1 MGDWDLPSTPISTR
15 QSRSTRLVPNVVTSG
30 EPVTPELRGWDNRN
44 PGPVYGAPW
53 PQPPLFRDSDRGLW
67 SLPRP
72 PDPLVGRALSPRA
85 AEGTATR
92 GRLWGPSAITCSP
105 HVPAPTKDLGRG
117 GASSPGQGKEG
128 FLSSIVKPPVPAK
141 SGRFHGSSAG
151 LWPGEGKVHQNRFFK
166 LPMRVKSGR
175 NGRTSLTS
183 KARNS
188 GAGEL
193 RPPRARLR
201 ASPHRTGPSSP
212 VPVALRSLINGYC
225 AHPMPHGGPTEREP
239 RATRTL

>member
-1 MGDWDLPSTPISTR
+1 MLRTGRRGTQHEAGLRDCDRRGACHPGLRRWD
-15 QSRSTRLVPNVVTSG
+15 
-30 EPVTPELRGWDNRN
+30 RN

-85 AEGTATR
+85 AEGTATQ

-141 SGRFHGSSAG
+141 SGRFHGSSVG

-193 RPPRARLR
+193 RPPRARPR
-201 ASPHRTGPSSP
+201 ANPHRTGPSPP
-212 VPVALRSLINGYC
+212 VPLAVRSQISCQTLLRKSLTISSGQSVM
-225 AHPMPHGGPTEREP
+225 AAKSGMFLG
-239 RATRTL
+239 